1 MRKLVLASCLLAL
14 SQASMANDYLLNPAT
29 MSVGQSIGENL
40 LVKESCPDPDE
51 TSCQE
56 KVKYLSA
63 TAGRTG
69 RIEFPV
75 QLSTNFYVSINLDGN
90 TTSGGI
96 RVGQSITLYSGSY
109 VVTLKFTQD
118 SLASWDKTS
127 LDSNNPEDTGGG
139 GGARVNGGFGG
150 WQGGYSVNDVR
161 LIVIDGKLDAYINEA
176 FIPISSLHNDVSAT
190 ITLANPTQTYDKL
203 VIAGIKDS
211 DRLFEVKTGC
221 QQASSC
227 SASGGITT
235 LPPAGT
241 SISSTECMANY
252 SPTGQLH
259 VPCVSVPDAFGGTT
273 VYDIKLNQQTGSL
286 TFDLDIG
293 SVKPR

>member
-90 TTSGGI
+90 K
-96 RVGQSITLYSGSY
+96 Q
-109 VVTLKFTQD
+109 F
-118 SLASWDKTS
+118 
-127 LDSNNPEDTGGG
+127 
-139 GGARVNGGFGG
+139 
-150 WQGGYSVNDVR
+150 
-161 LIVIDGKLDAYINEA
+161 YIN
-176 FIPISSLHNDVSAT
+176 
-190 ITLANPTQTYDKL
+190 
-203 VIAGIKDS
+203 
-211 DRLFEVKTGC
+211 
-221 QQASSC
+221 
-227 SASGGITT
+227 
-235 LPPAGT
+235 
-241 SISSTECMANY
+241 
-252 SPTGQLH
+252 
-259 VPCVSVPDAFGGTT
+259 
-273 VYDIKLNQQTGSL
+273 
-286 TFDLDIG
+286 
-293 SVKPR
+293 